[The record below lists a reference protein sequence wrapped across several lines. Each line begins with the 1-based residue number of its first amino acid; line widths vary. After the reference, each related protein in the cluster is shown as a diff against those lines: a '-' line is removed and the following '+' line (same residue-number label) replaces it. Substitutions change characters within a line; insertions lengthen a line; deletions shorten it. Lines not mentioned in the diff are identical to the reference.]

1 MFWVIGSTIVGL
13 FMATTMIVI
22 RAKASKKPTNAKRI
36 LLPPFF
42 MSTGALM
49 FLFPQFRVPLLEVIV
64 ALLVGILFSI
74 FLIKSTHMEVKNEEI
89 YLKPSKYFILL
100 LVVLLI
106 IRLLLKWLVSA
117 QISLGETSGIFF
129 LLAFGMIITWR
140 LSMYFQYK
148 KLVKRLEK

>member
-13 FMATTMIVI
+13 FMAITMIVI
-22 RAKASKKPTNAKRI
+22 RSKASKKPTNAKRI

-49 FLFPQFRVPLLEVIV
+49 FLFPPFRVPMIEVIL
-64 ALLVGILFSI
+64 ALVIGMLFSI

-89 YLKPSKYFILL
+89 YLKPSKYFIFL
-100 LVVLLI
+100 LVILLI
-106 IRLLLKWLVSA
+106 IRLLLKSLVSA

-140 LSMYFQYK
+140 LSMYIQYK
-148 KLVKRLEK
+148 KLVKKLKN